1 MPNVLLT
8 KLINSWFN
16 RHVSTRA
23 TIDLDGDVEG
33 KDVLVGSDL
42 DSRITNPLMHIGG
55 CSSCQQQQHRGYP
68 GCSSYD
74 FIQEN

>member
-1 MPNVLLT
+1 MAVDGGPLFPYLCNKRNTRAKSMPNVLLT

-33 KDVLVGSDL
+33 KDVLVGSGL
-42 DSRITNPLMHIGG
+42 ESRIL
-55 CSSCQQQQHRGYP
+55 
-68 GCSSYD
+68 
-74 FIQEN
+74 